1 MTTQPPMEGAT
12 GPLGWYRRA
21 NKKVLAGIVVIVVA
35 VAALIVTNLG
45 DALTYYNTVDELK
58 ADPQAVEDRRRVGG
72 RVLEGSIEKDAENNL
87 SFTIYHNEVTNTLPV
102 HYRGVVPDIFDDE
115 VDVIVEGE
123 WRRDG
128 IFYASNLIAQHPP
141 EFQVAEP
148 GSTHA
153 PVER

>member
-1 MTTQPPMEGAT
+1 MTEQPPVT
-12 GPLGWYRRA
+12 GPLGWYRRT
-21 NKKVLAGIVVIVVA
+21 NKKVLAGIIVIVVA

-58 ADPQAVEDRRRVGG
+58 ADPRAVEDRRRVGG

>member
-1 MTTQPPMEGAT
+1 MMEQPPVT
-12 GPLGWYRRA
+12 GPLGWYQRA

-72 RVLEGSIEKDAENNL
+72 RVLEGSIEKDAGNNL

-102 HYRGVVPDIFDDE
+102 RYRGVIPDIFDDE

-128 IFYASNLIAQHPP
+128 TFYASNLIAQHPP

>member
-1 MTTQPPMEGAT
+1 MTEQPPVT
-12 GPLGWYRRA
+12 GPLGWYRRT
-21 NKKVLAGIVVIVVA
+21 NKKVLAGIIVIVVA

-58 ADPQAVEDRRRVGG
+58 ADPRAVEDRRRVGG
-72 RVLEGSIEKDAENNL
+72 RVLEGSIEKDAGNNL

>member
-1 MTTQPPMEGAT
+1 MTAQPPVPGAS
-12 GPLGWYRRA
+12 GPVEWYRRA

-35 VAALIVTNLG
+35 VAALMVTSLG

-58 ADPQAVEDRRRVGG
+58 ADAEAVGDRRRVGG
-72 RVLEGSIEKDAENNL
+72 RVLEGTIQKDAEHNL
-87 SFTIYHNEVTNTLPV
+87 SFTIYHNTVTNTLPV
-102 HYRGVVPDIFDDE
+102 RYRGVTPDIFGDE

-128 IFYASNLIAQHPP
+128 TFYASNLIAQHPP